1 MRRGSIATPAH
12 PLKGPAQ
19 GAVIPCG
26 REIRSAAPLF
36 LTDTESRVL
45 INLPR
50 NRTKICPRTGRA
62 GLRLSPSLQQGPAA
76 VETAATVADL
86 LREARDCLAA
96 AGDGDGGGDGGGG
109 DGDGAGD
116 GDGDDAIDARVDAEV
131 LLSHATG
138 LPVATQVADAG
149 RRVPAAPAAAFRA
162 LVARRAAGE
171 PVAYLT
177 GRKAFWSLELTVTP
191 AVLIPRPETELLVEA
206 ALAFAAGRRGSR
218 RFRALELGT
227 GSGAVA
233 LALARELP
241 DAAITATDSSAAALQ
256 VARVNYRR
264 LRTAAGDS
272 ARAAAGA
279 AARSA
284 AGDSV
289 RPAAGDSA
297 WAAAGVA
304 TQTAAGAAT
313 RPTAGDSAP
322 PGLGAVEFRLGDW
335 FNALPASSRFDPPSR
350 SRFDLIVCNPPYI
363 APGDP
368 HLQRGDLRFEPRAAL
383 VSPPD
388 GLADLEK
395 IIASA
400 PPHLN
405 PGGMLLLEHAHTQS
419 AAVRELFSRHHFTV
433 ITTHPDLAGHARAT
447 SGT

>member
-1 MRRGSIATPAH
+1 MTAELRAPGST
-12 PLKGPAQ
+12 
-19 GAVIPCG
+19 
-26 REIRSAAPLF
+26 
-36 LTDTESRVL
+36 
-45 INLPR
+45 
-50 NRTKICPRTGRA
+50 
-62 GLRLSPSLQQGPAA
+62 
-76 VETAATVADL
+76 ETAATVADL

-96 AGDGDGGGDGGGG
+96 AGGGDGNGG
-109 DGDGAGD
+109 
-116 GDGDDAIDARVDAEV
+116 GDGDDAIDTRVDAEV

-138 LPVATQVADAG
+138 LPVAAQVADAG

-162 LVARRAAGE
+162 LVARRARGE

-256 VARVNYRR
+256 VARANYRR
-264 LRTAAGDS
+264 LRAAAGDS
-272 ARAAAGA
+272 ARAAVGPT
-279 AARSA
+279 ARSA

-289 RPAAGDSA
+289 
-297 WAAAGVA
+297 
-304 TQTAAGAAT
+304 
-313 RPTAGDSAP
+313 P
-322 PGLGAVEFRLGDW
+322 PGFGAVEFRLGDW
-335 FNALPASSRFDPPSR
+335 FNALPARSRFDPPSRSRFDPPSR

-363 APGDP
+363 APHDP

-383 VSPPD
+383 VSPSD
-388 GLADLEK
+388 GLADLAK

-405 PGGMLLLEHAHTQS
+405 PGGMLLLEHAHTQ
-419 AAVRELFSRHHFTV
+419 ATAVRELFSRRHFTV
-433 ITTHPDLAGHARAT
+433 IATHPDLAGHARVT
-447 SGT
+447 GGT

>member
-1 MRRGSIATPAH
+1 
-12 PLKGPAQ
+12 
-19 GAVIPCG
+19 
-26 REIRSAAPLF
+26 
-36 LTDTESRVL
+36 
-45 INLPR
+45 
-50 NRTKICPRTGRA
+50 
-62 GLRLSPSLQQGPAA
+62 
-76 VETAATVADL
+76 VETTATVADL

-96 AGDGDGGGDGGGG
+96 AGGGDGNGN
-109 DGDGAGD
+109 GDGAGA
-116 GDGDDAIDARVDAEV
+116 GDDAINAQVDAEV

-138 LPVATQVADAG
+138 LPVAAQVAAAG

-162 LVARRAAGE
+162 LVARRARGE

-191 AVLIPRPETELLVEA
+191 AVLIPRPETELLVET

-256 VARVNYRR
+256 VARANYRR
-264 LRTAAGDS
+264 LRAAAGATARTAAGDS
-272 ARAAAGA
+272 A
-279 AARSA
+279 
-284 AGDSV
+284 
-289 RPAAGDSA
+289 
-297 WAAAGVA
+297 
-304 TQTAAGAAT
+304 Q
-313 RPTAGDSAP
+313 

-335 FNALPASSRFDPPSR
+335 FNALPARSRFDPPSR

-368 HLQRGDLRFEPRAAL
+368 HLQRGDLCFEPRAAL
-383 VSPPD
+383 VSANH

-405 PGGMLLLEHAHTQS
+405 PGGMLLLEHAHTQ
-419 AAVRELFSRHHFTV
+419 ATAVRELFSRHHFTV
-433 ITTHPDLAGHARAT
+433 ITTHPDLAGHARVT
-447 SGT
+447 GGT

>member
-1 MRRGSIATPAH
+1 M
-12 PLKGPAQ
+12 
-19 GAVIPCG
+19 
-26 REIRSAAPLF
+26 
-36 LTDTESRVL
+36 
-45 INLPR
+45 
-50 NRTKICPRTGRA
+50 
-62 GLRLSPSLQQGPAA
+62 
-76 VETAATVADL
+76 ETAATVADL

-96 AGDGDGGGDGGGG
+96 AGDDGGG
-109 DGDGAGD
+109 GAGD

-191 AVLIPRPETELLVEA
+191 AVLIPRPETELLVET

-233 LALARELP
+233 LALARERP
-241 DAAITATDSSAAALQ
+241 DAAITATDSSSAALQ
-256 VARVNYRR
+256 VARANYRR
-264 LRTAAGDS
+264 LRAAVGDSARTAAGDS
-272 ARAAAGA
+272 AR
-279 AARSA
+279 
-284 AGDSV
+284 
-289 RPAAGDSA
+289 
-297 WAAAGVA
+297 
-304 TQTAAGAAT
+304 
-313 RPTAGDSAP
+313 

-335 FNALPASSRFDPPSR
+335 FNALPARA
-350 SRFDLIVCNPPYI
+350 RFDLIVCNPPYI
-363 APGDP
+363 APHDP

-405 PGGMLLLEHAHTQS
+405 PGGMLLLEHAHTQA
-419 AAVRELFSRHHFTV
+419 AAVRELFSRRHFTV
-433 ITTHPDLAGHARAT
+433 IATHPDLAGHARVT
-447 SGT
+447 GGT

>member
-1 MRRGSIATPAH
+1 MRRGILTAE
-12 PLKGPAQ
+12 L
-19 GAVIPCG
+19 
-26 REIRSAAPLF
+26 RAPGS
-36 LTDTESRVL
+36 T
-45 INLPR
+45 
-50 NRTKICPRTGRA
+50 
-62 GLRLSPSLQQGPAA
+62 
-76 VETAATVADL
+76 ETAATVADL

-96 AGDGDGGGDGGGG
+96 AGDGDG
-109 DGDGAGD
+109 DGDGVD

-131 LLSHATG
+131 LLSHAAG
-138 LPVATQVADAG
+138 LPVATQVAAAG

-162 LVARRAAGE
+162 LVARRAGGE

-191 AVLIPRPETELLVEA
+191 AVLIPRPETELLVET

-227 GSGAVA
+227 GSGAAA

-256 VARVNYRR
+256 VARANYRR
-264 LRTAAGDS
+264 LRAAAGAAARTAAGDS
-272 ARAAAGA
+272 ARTVAGA
-279 AARSA
+279 TARSA
-284 AGDSV
+284 V
-289 RPAAGDSA
+289 
-297 WAAAGVA
+297 
-304 TQTAAGAAT
+304 
-313 RPTAGDSAP
+313 GDSAP

-383 VSPPD
+383 VSANH

-405 PGGMLLLEHAHTQS
+405 PGGMLLLEHAHTQA
-419 AAVRELFSRHHFTV
+419 AAVREMFSRHRFTV
-433 ITTHPDLAGHARAT
+433 IATHHDLAGHARVT
-447 SGT
+447 GGT

>member
-1 MRRGSIATPAH
+1 MATVKLSTAA
-12 PLKGPAQ
+12 LAATKGIDP
-19 GAVIPCG
+19 
-26 REIRSAAPLF
+26 
-36 LTDTESRVL
+36 ESRV
-45 INLPR
+45 PR
-50 NRTKICPRTGRA
+50 SWAGAGFNWTGVEVTGNKYS

-96 AGDGDGGGDGGGG
+96 AGDGDGDGDGYGYGDGGGG
-109 DGDGAGD
+109 D
-116 GDGDDAIDARVDAEV
+116 DGDDAIDARVDAEV

-149 RRVPAAPAAAFRA
+149 RRVSAAPAAAFRA

-191 AVLIPRPETELLVEA
+191 AVLIPRPETELLVET
-206 ALAFAAGRRGSR
+206 ALAFAASRRGSR

-233 LALARELP
+233 LALARERP

-256 VARVNYRR
+256 VARANYRR
-264 LRTAAGDS
+264 LRAAAGDS
-272 ARAAAGA
+272 ARTVAGA
-279 AARSA
+279 A
-284 AGDSV
+284 
-289 RPAAGDSA
+289 
-297 WAAAGVA
+297 
-304 TQTAAGAAT
+304 
-313 RPTAGDSAP
+313 AP

-335 FNALPASSRFDPPSR
+335 FNALPARSRFDPPSR

-363 APGDP
+363 APHDP

-383 VSPPD
+383 VSANH

-405 PGGMLLLEHAHTQS
+405 PGGMLLLEHAHTQ
-419 AAVRELFSRHHFTV
+419 ATAVRELFSRHHFTV
-433 ITTHPDLAGHARAT
+433 IATHHDLAGHARVT
-447 SGT
+447 GGT

>member
-1 MRRGSIATPAH
+1 
-12 PLKGPAQ
+12 
-19 GAVIPCG
+19 
-26 REIRSAAPLF
+26 
-36 LTDTESRVL
+36 
-45 INLPR
+45 
-50 NRTKICPRTGRA
+50 
-62 GLRLSPSLQQGPAA
+62 LQQGPAA

-86 LREARDCLAA
+86 LREARDCLVAA
-96 AGDGDGGGDGGGG
+96 GDGDGDGGGDGE
-109 DGDGAGD
+109 
-116 GDGDDAIDARVDAEV
+116 DAIDARVDAEV
-131 LLSHATG
+131 LLSHAAG

-191 AVLIPRPETELLVEA
+191 AVLIPRPETELLVET

-256 VARVNYRR
+256 VARANYRR
-264 LRTAAGDS
+264 LRA
-272 ARAAAGA
+272 
-279 AARSA
+279 
-284 AGDSV
+284 V
-289 RPAAGDSA
+289 
-297 WAAAGVA
+297 
-304 TQTAAGAAT
+304 
-313 RPTAGDSAP
+313 AGDSAP

-383 VSPPD
+383 VSPNH
-388 GLADLEK
+388 GLADLAK

-405 PGGMLLLEHAHTQS
+405 PGGMLLLEHAHTQ
-419 AAVRELFSRHHFTV
+419 ATAVREMLSRRHFTV
-433 ITTHPDLAGHARAT
+433 IATHPDLAGHARVT
-447 SGT
+447 GGT

>member
-1 MRRGSIATPAH
+1 MRRGILTAE
-12 PLKGPAQ
+12 L
-19 GAVIPCG
+19 
-26 REIRSAAPLF
+26 RAPGS
-36 LTDTESRVL
+36 T
-45 INLPR
+45 
-50 NRTKICPRTGRA
+50 
-62 GLRLSPSLQQGPAA
+62 
-76 VETAATVADL
+76 ETAATVADL

-96 AGDGDGGGDGGGG
+96 GG
-109 DGDGAGD
+109 DGDGNGNGD
-116 GDGDDAIDARVDAEV
+116 GGGAGDGDDAIDARVDAEV

-191 AVLIPRPETELLVEA
+191 AVLIPRPETELLVET

-218 RFRALELGT
+218 CFRALELGT

-256 VARVNYRR
+256 VARANYRR

-272 ARAAAGA
+272 ARAAPGA
-279 AARSA
+279 AAPSA

-289 RPAAGDSA
+289 
-297 WAAAGVA
+297 
-304 TQTAAGAAT
+304 
-313 RPTAGDSAP
+313 P

-335 FNALPASSRFDPPSR
+335 FNALPARSRFDPPSR

-363 APGDP
+363 APDDP

-383 VSPPD
+383 VSPSD
-388 GLADLEK
+388 GLADLAK

-405 PGGMLLLEHAHTQS
+405 PGGMLLLEHAHTQ
-419 AAVRELFSRHHFTV
+419 ATAVREMFSRRHFTV
-433 ITTHPDLAGHARAT
+433 IATHHDLAGHARAT
-447 SGT
+447 GGT

>member
-1 MRRGSIATPAH
+1 MRREILTAELNAAGST
-12 PLKGPAQ
+12 
-19 GAVIPCG
+19 
-26 REIRSAAPLF
+26 
-36 LTDTESRVL
+36 
-45 INLPR
+45 
-50 NRTKICPRTGRA
+50 
-62 GLRLSPSLQQGPAA
+62 
-76 VETAATVADL
+76 ETAATVADL

-96 AGDGDGGGDGGGG
+96 AGDGDGDCDGG
-109 DGDGAGD
+109 GD

-131 LLSHATG
+131 LLSHVTG
-138 LPVATQVADAG
+138 LPAATQVADAG

-162 LVARRAAGE
+162 LVTRRAAGE

-256 VARVNYRR
+256 VARANYRR

-297 WAAAGVA
+297 R
-304 TQTAAGAAT
+304 TAAGDSARTAPGAA
-313 RPTAGDSAP
+313 AP

-383 VSPPD
+383 VSPPN
-388 GLADLEK
+388 GLADLAK

-405 PGGMLLLEHAHTQS
+405 PGGMLLLEHAHTQA
-419 AAVRELFSRHHFTV
+419 AAVRELFSRHHFTA
-433 ITTHPDLAGHARAT
+433 IATHHDLAGHARVT